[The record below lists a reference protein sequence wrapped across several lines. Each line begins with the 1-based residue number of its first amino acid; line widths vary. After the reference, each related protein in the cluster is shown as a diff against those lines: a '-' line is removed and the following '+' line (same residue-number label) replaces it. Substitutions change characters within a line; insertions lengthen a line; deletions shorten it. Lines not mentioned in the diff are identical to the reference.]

1 TAGSTAASWR
11 WTRRTASRSPRRA
24 VWLVNPAMSV
34 KRSVMRPPGP
44 GRTGKSPATQSMSMP
59 GARIPV
65 QRRVGECVKFHA
77 PASSG
82 VGEDASMSPF
92 PASSTELAERHRRE
106 VLRYLLRLLGDAEE
120 AQDACQQTFL
130 HAHRAFGRLRPD
142 SNVRAWL
149 FRIATNTAR
158 SVARSRA
165 RRAGRMVQVEL
176 DGLPGGSAASLEHRA
191 QLRAVARGG
200 PGVPPGQR
208 PAPLLA
214 PV

>member
-1 TAGSTAASWR
+1 M
-11 WTRRTASRSPRRA
+11 SRS
-24 VWLVNPAMSV
+24 
-34 KRSVMRPPGP
+34 
-44 GRTGKSPATQSMSMP
+44 
-59 GARIPV
+59 
-65 QRRVGECVKFHA
+65 
-77 PASSG
+77 
-82 VGEDASMSPF
+82 

-176 DGLPGGSAASLEHRA
+176 DGLPGGCSASLEHRE
-191 QLRAVARGG
+191 QLRAVARAVQALPPRQRAALMLRQFEGFDYGAIASCLGG
-200 PGVPPGQR
+200 NEAAARANVYQALKKLRAVLEDNP
-208 PAPLLA
+208 
-214 PV
+214 